1 MFSILPT
8 LPVIS
13 LLLLITLVSPHRKFE
28 CVTLLTDL
36 TNSFLSPYN
45 LFNLTSMEKSK
56 VVQIAKKIEKSISNW
71 DVKKAIAHSN
81 DEAKTRDYLVEP
93 FFKILG
99 YREIDDYSHEYS
111 LKHSKGVVKK
121 VDMVIFLSKKEPSIL
136 IECKKANGNLTN
148 RHFEQLNKYYEFH
161 KDSKIGI
168 LTNGIQYQ
176 FYSRTIEGNK
186 ALNPN
191 PFLVFDL
198 NNYNYYDVENLV
210 KFYRNNIDVKEI
222 VEDAE
227 EIYFL
232 EKFEEGLF
240 KTLHKPSEEFIK
252 LIFGNMGG
260 KRISKR
266 VSDRIFE
273 LVNSIS
279 MSEAVERIRLAES
292 KESQS
297 GVFTS
302 AEELRAFN
310 IVKTII
316 AMSSKVKDNELDRIS
331 YRDYKGFFNIIVDNS
346 SRKSICSFKL
356 LPNKKSVSIN
366 NESFNLDSVTVKE
379 ITNYKRQL
387 VSSAT
392 KTLNA

>member
-1 MFSILPT
+1 
-8 LPVIS
+8 
-13 LLLLITLVSPHRKFE
+13 
-28 CVTLLTDL
+28 
-36 TNSFLSPYN
+36 
-45 LFNLTSMEKSK
+45 MEKSK
-56 VVQIAKKIEKSISNW
+56 VIQVAKKIEKSLSSW
-71 DVKKAIAHSN
+71 DVKKAIKHSV

-99 YREIDDYSHEYS
+99 YQEIDDYSHEYS

-121 VDMVIFLSKKEPSIL
+121 VDMVIFLSKKEPVIL

-148 RHFEQLNKYYEFH
+148 NHFNQLSAYYKFH
-161 KDSKIGI
+161 KESKLGI
-168 LTNGIQYQ
+168 LTNGIKYY
-176 FYSRTIEGNK
+176 FYSRSLDNSDV
-186 ALNPN
+186 LNHD
-191 PFLVFDL
+191 PFMVFDL

-210 KFYRNNIDVKEI
+210 KFYRNNIKIKDI
-222 VEDAE
+222 IEDAE

-240 KTLHKPSEEFIK
+240 KTLYKPSEDFIK
-252 LIFGNMGG
+252 LVFNNMGG

-266 VSDRIFE
+266 VSDRVFE
-273 LVNSIS
+273 LINSIS
-279 MSEAVERIRLAES
+279 MSEALEKIRLAES

-316 AMSSKVKDNELDRIS
+316 AMSSKVKDDQLDRIS
-331 YRDYKGFFNIIVDNS
+331 YRDYKGFFSIIVDNS

-356 LPNKKSVSIN
+356 SSNKKTVGIS
-366 NESFNLDSVTVKE
+366 NETFDLDSVSVKE
-379 ITNYKRQL
+379 ITNYKKQL
-387 VSSAT
+387 ISSSINM
-392 KTLNA
+392 LSL

>member
-1 MFSILPT
+1 M
-8 LPVIS
+8 
-13 LLLLITLVSPHRKFE
+13 
-28 CVTLLTDL
+28 
-36 TNSFLSPYN
+36 
-45 LFNLTSMEKSK
+45 
-56 VVQIAKKIEKSISNW
+56 
-71 DVKKAIAHSN
+71 
-81 DEAKTRDYLVEP
+81 
-93 FFKILG
+93 
-99 YREIDDYSHEYS
+99 
-111 LKHSKGVVKK
+111 
-121 VDMVIFLSKKEPSIL
+121 
-136 IECKKANGNLTN
+136 
-148 RHFEQLNKYYEFH
+148 
-161 KDSKIGI
+161 
-168 LTNGIQYQ
+168 
-176 FYSRTIEGNK
+176 
-186 ALNPN
+186 
-191 PFLVFDL
+191 VFDL

-331 YRDYKGFFNIIVDNS
+331 YRDHKGFFNIIVDNS

-356 LPNKKSVSIN
+356 
-366 NESFNLDSVTVKE
+366 TGM
-379 ITNYKRQL
+379 
-387 VSSAT
+387 
-392 KTLNA
+392 